1 MMCGGSR
8 TLVAG
13 ALLCL
18 AGMSCGRLM
27 SSKVRIENQS
37 SGELTQIRVQFPG
50 KTVAV
55 NVIGQ
60 NEIAKVSGSAARDGV
75 IVLEYVRA
83 KRQFRNELTY
93 VAPPIGVT
101 CEVVVLDENITK
113 RCKTS

>member
-1 MMCGGSR
+1 MMCGGR
-8 TLVAG
+8 RVFVAV
-13 ALLCL
+13 AFLCL
-18 AGMSCGRLM
+18 AGTGCGGPT
-27 SSKVRIENQS
+27 SSKVQIENQS
-37 SGELTQIRVQFPG
+37 SGELREVRVQFPG

-55 NVIGQ
+55 KDIGR
-60 NEIAKVSGSAARDGV
+60 NEIVRVSGSAARDGV